1 MLLVCII
8 CAVLHPASTLTKSA
22 HRPAKAA
29 PVNNNPPSETPA
41 IVVVDDDPELLTLVA
56 LLVRRIDAQA
66 LTFSDPQ
73 AALHYLSDHTPQLII
88 LDLMMP
94 TIKGLDLLRDIRSQA
109 RFDPVPILILSA
121 KTDPDT
127 IREGL
132 NAGANGYIT
141 KPYVANALID
151 RIRSLL
157 HTRQR
162 SQPH

>member
-8 CAVLHPASTLTKSA
+8 YAVPQPASTLTNSA
-22 HRPAKAA
+22 HRATKASL
-29 PVNNNPPSETPA
+29 VNNNPTTETPA
-41 IVVVDDDPELLTLVA
+41 IVVVDDDPELLTLIA

-66 LTFSDPQ
+66 VTFADPQ
-73 AALHYLSDHTPQLII
+73 AAAHYLVDHIPALII

-94 TIKGLDLLRDIRSQA
+94 TIKGLDLLREIRSQK

-141 KPYVANALID
+141 KPYIANALID
-151 RIRSLL
+151 RVRSLL
-157 HTRQR
+157 HTKQR
-162 SQPH
+162 NPPR